1 MKIFVPAA
9 FLVAVFAAA
18 GPVSAHHPGENLD
31 AVIGDKETY
40 FQMVDKAAPPIG
52 LSDADGKPVDLA
64 DFTGK
69 VVVMNFIYASCPDV
83 CPLHAEKIAAVQAMI
98 NGSPMKDMVQ
108 FISVTTD
115 PANDTPDILASYGS
129 DHGLD
134 SVNWKFLTVS
144 AGQGEAASRKLAE
157 SYGHKFKAT
166 EDGFQAHG
174 IVTHVIDGAGRWAAN
189 FHGLKFKSVN
199 LVLYINGLTNNANA
213 PAAERDPGWFEK
225 MKELF

>member
-1 MKIFVPAA
+1 MKILGTAA
-9 FLVAVFAAA
+9 FLVAVFTAAR
-18 GPVSAHHPGENLD
+18 PVSADHPGENLD
-31 AVIGDKETY
+31 AVMGGKETY
-40 FQMVDKAAPPIG
+40 FQTVDKVAPPFA
-52 LSDADGKPVDLA
+52 LSDADGKPVDLT
-64 DFTGK
+64 DFNGK
-69 VVVMNFIYASCPDV
+69 VVVMNFIYTSCPDV

-115 PANDTPDILASYGS
+115 PANDTPDILASYGP

-134 SVNWKFLTVS
+134 ALNWKFLTVR

-157 SYGHKFKAT
+157 SYGHKFEAT

-199 LVLYINGLTNNANA
+199 LVLYINGLINNENA
-213 PAAERDPGWFEK
+213 PATSRDSGWFEK